1 MNQWSNF
8 TMDRTM
14 LRLEKVDGRSVW
26 DILKL
31 SVSEKQKNFVA
42 DNKISIIEAYTA
54 ISGNGFAFPFG
65 I

>member
-42 DNKISIIEAYTA
+42 DNKI
-54 ISGNGFAFPFG
+54 
-65 I
+65 

>member
-1 MNQWSNF
+1 
-8 TMDRTM
+8 M

-42 DNKISIIEAYTA
+42 DNKI
-54 ISGNGFAFPFG
+54 
-65 I
+65 